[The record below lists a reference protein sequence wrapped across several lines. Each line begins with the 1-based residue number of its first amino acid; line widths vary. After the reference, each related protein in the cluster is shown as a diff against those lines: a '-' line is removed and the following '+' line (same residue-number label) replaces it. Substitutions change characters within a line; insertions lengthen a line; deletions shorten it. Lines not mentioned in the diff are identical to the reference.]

1 MPTIFTHAA
10 IGLSSGKIF
19 SLKKVTRKFWFFAIL
34 LPVLPDAD
42 SITFLFNIPYWH
54 DFGHRGFFHSIFFAL
69 VLALIVM
76 ILFFREDKILSKSWI
91 VKLSFFFVITASH
104 GILDAFTNGGLGVA
118 LLAPFDNTRYFFP
131 YRPIPVSP
139 IGIGSFLSS
148 WGAAVLFAEIICIWI
163 PLFLIVY
170 LRRIYSKYKLK
181 TSV

>member
-10 IGLSSGKIF
+10 IGLSGGKIF
-19 SLKKVTRKFWFFAIL
+19 SLKSLPKKFWFFAIL

-54 DFGHRGFFHSIFFAL
+54 DFGHRGFFHSILFAF
-69 VLALIVM
+69 VLGLAVM
-76 ILFFREDKILSKSWI
+76 LMFFREDKIFSKSWLA
-91 VKLSFFFVITASH
+91 KLTFFFLITASH
-104 GILDAFTNGGLGVA
+104 GILDAFTNGGLGIA

-148 WGAAVLFAEIICIWI
+148 WGAAVLLSEIICIWI

-170 LRRIYSKYKLK
+170 LKKLYLKFRLKYSG
-181 TSV
+181 